1 MRVTAAARRRPVRCV
16 ADDSA
21 LSSVKVTVY
30 NDIPRKGS
38 PRGLPISSTGSPDS
52 GSQHAHPD
60 PTATIVSV
68 SIKIYIG
75 FTSIFIDYCSARSR
89 RTQRVCAGSSGG
101 WHTLRR
107 RVSTHIPWCLALG
120 T

>member
-1 MRVTAAARRRPVRCV
+1 MILRMSSDASEREVRGRCGGGAMRVTAAARRRPVRCV

-30 NDIPRKGS
+30 NDMPRKVS

-60 PTATIVSV
+60 PLHRFYFDENLSV
-68 SIKIYIG
+68 LPA
-75 FTSIFIDYCSARSR
+75 ID
-89 RTQRVCAGSSGG
+89 
-101 WHTLRR
+101 
-107 RVSTHIPWCLALG
+107 
-120 T
+120 

>member
-1 MRVTAAARRRPVRCV
+1 MILRTSSDASERGVRGRCGGGAMRVTAAARRRPVRCV

-30 NDIPRKGS
+30 NDMPRKGS

-60 PTATIVSV
+60 PLHRF
-68 SIKIYIG
+68 YFDENLFG
-75 FTSIFIDYCSARSR
+75 FTSIY
-89 RTQRVCAGSSGG
+89 
-101 WHTLRR
+101 
-107 RVSTHIPWCLALG
+107 
-120 T
+120 

>member
-30 NDIPRKGS
+30 NDMPRKVS

-60 PTATIVSV
+60 PLHRFRFDEYLSGLPR
-68 SIKIYIG
+68 YN
-75 FTSIFIDYCSARSR
+75 DYCSARSR
-89 RTQRVCAGSSGG
+89 RTLRVCAGSSGG

>member
-1 MRVTAAARRRPVRCV
+1 MILRTSSDASEREVRGRCGGGAMRVTAAARRRPVRCV

-30 NDIPRKGS
+30 NDMPRKGS

-60 PTATIVSV
+60 P
-68 SIKIYIG
+68 
-75 FTSIFIDYCSARSR
+75 
-89 RTQRVCAGSSGG
+89 
-101 WHTLRR
+101 
-107 RVSTHIPWCLALG
+107 LALHRFRFD
-120 T
+120 

>member
-38 PRGLPISSTGSPDS
+38 PRGLPISSAGSPDS

-60 PTATIVSV
+60 PTATSFPFRLRNLRVYLD
-68 SIKIYIG
+68 IY
-75 FTSIFIDYCSARSR
+75 
-89 RTQRVCAGSSGG
+89 
-101 WHTLRR
+101 
-107 RVSTHIPWCLALG
+107 
-120 T
+120 